1 MSLIVQKFG
10 GSSVADADK
19 LLQSAQ
25 LIRSAHDAGYDVIAV
40 VSAIAYAIGSVIASV
55 TAFVRC
61 PAERIFGLK
70 QGLAIGVTG

>member
-40 VSAIAYAIGSVIASV
+40 RNRISHSVL
-55 TAFVRC
+55 
-61 PAERIFGLK
+61 E
-70 QGLAIGVTG
+70 